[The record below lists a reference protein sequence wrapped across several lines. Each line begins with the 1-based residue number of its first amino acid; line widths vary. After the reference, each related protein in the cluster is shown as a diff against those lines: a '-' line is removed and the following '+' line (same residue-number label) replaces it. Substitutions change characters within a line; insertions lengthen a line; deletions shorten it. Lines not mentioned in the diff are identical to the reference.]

1 MGKPAWVGLVSA
13 IVLALICGG
22 IYAFTER
29 GDVAEATPVTTLGVD
44 ANPTGNSATSLGT
57 INSCIS
63 VDFDDVFYIDLVVM
77 DVTNLNSWEGIFRF
91 DESVLEVNSLAVDG
105 FFLGSSGWPFL
116 DCYPG
121 ECLVSNV
128 DTTGAG
134 HDGEGV
140 LGRLE
145 ITAVGPG
152 ISKANLDLRSEGLPV
167 SFVILLD
174 DTPPPD
180 GPLAIGD
187 FDPPEGDGYFD
198 GTILNAEIAVGEPCP
213 GECQPDVDTDGDGFD
228 DDVECYLPTDQ
239 NDDCTDEIGVHDAWP
254 LDINI
259 DKAITV
265 GGDVLPYRGR
275 IGATGGPPPD
285 PNWLQRLDVNM
296 DNAITVGGDVLPFRG
311 QIGETC
317 S

>member
-1 MGKPAWVGLVSA
+1 MGKPIWVGLVSA
-13 IVLALICGG
+13 IILAFICGG

-29 GDVAEATPVTTLGVD
+29 SHVAEATPDTTVGVD
-44 ANPTGNSATSLGT
+44 ANPAGNSATSLGT

-63 VDFDDVFYIDLVVM
+63 VNSSDIFYIDLVIQ
-77 DVTNLNSWEGIFRF
+77 DVTNLNSWDGTFRF
-91 DESVLEVNSLAVDG
+91 DESVLEVNALDVND
-105 FFLGSSGWPFL
+105 FFLGSDVWPFL
-116 DCYPG
+116 DCYEG
-121 ECLVSNV
+121 QCQVSNV
-128 DTTGAG
+128 DQDGAG
-134 HDGEGV
+134 HTGEGV

-145 ITAVGPG
+145 ITAIGTG
-152 ISKANLDLRSEGLPV
+152 ISKANFDLRPDGLPISGV
-167 SFVILLD
+167 TLLD
-174 DTPPPD
+174 DGDPPA
-180 GPLAIGD
+180 AIGD

-198 GTILNAEIAVGEPCP
+198 GTILNAEIAVDQPCP
-213 GECQPDVDTDGDGFD
+213 GECLPDVDTDGDGFD

>member
-1 MGKPAWVGLVSA
+1 MGKPAWIGFVSV

-29 GDVAEATPVTTLGVD
+29 SHVVEATPDTIVVGVD
-44 ANPTGNSATSLGT
+44 ANPAGNTATSLGT

-63 VDFDDVFYIDLVVM
+63 VNSTDTFYIDLFVKEV
-77 DVTNLNSWEGIFRF
+77 DDLNSWEGVFRF
-91 DESVLEVNSLAVDG
+91 DESVLQVNSLAVAG
-105 FFLGSSGWPFL
+105 FFLGSSTYGPIFS
-116 DCYPG
+116 CTPG
-121 ECLVSNV
+121 ECLLGTF

-140 LGRLE
+140 LGRLK
-145 ITAVGPG
+145 ITAIGTG
-152 ISKANLDLRSEGLPV
+152 KSKANLDLRSEGLPA
-167 SFVILLD
+167 SGVILLD
-174 DTPPPD
+174 DGEPPA
-180 GPLAIGD
+180 AIGD

-198 GTILNAEIAVGEPCP
+198 GDILNAEIAVDQPCP
-213 GECQPDVDTDGDGFD
+213 GECLPGVDTDGDGFD

-259 DKAITV
+259 DKFVTVGGDVLSYRGNIGATGGEPPDPNWPLKRLDLNMDNFITV
-265 GGDVLPYRGR
+265 GGDVLAFRGR
-275 IGATGGPPPD
+275 IGD
-285 PNWLQRLDVNM
+285 
-296 DNAITVGGDVLPFRG
+296 
-311 QIGETC
+311 TC

>member
-1 MGKPAWVGLVSA
+1 MGKSAWVGVVSA

-22 IYAFTER
+22 IYAFTE
-29 GDVAEATPVTTLGVD
+29 GSHVAEATPDTILGVD
-44 ANPTGNSATSLGT
+44 TNPAGNSATSLGS
-57 INSCIS
+57 INGCIS
-63 VDFDDVFYIDLVVM
+63 VSSTGGPFYIDLIVQ
-77 DVTNLNSWEGIFRF
+77 DVTNLNSYDGTFRF
-91 DESVLEVNSLAVDG
+91 DGSLVEVTGVDVEY
-105 FFLGSSGWPFL
+105 FLTTASGSSVSDYSGSVPNNSGSFQVSAY
-116 DCYPG
+116 DYG
-121 ECLVSNV
+121 EAPES
-128 DTTGAG
+128 
-134 HDGEGV
+134 GEGV
-140 LGRLE
+140 LARLE
-145 ITAVGPG
+145 ITPRGPAG
-152 ISKANLDLRSEGLPV
+152 ISKANFDLRPDGYDYSG
-167 SFVILLD
+167 VILLD
-174 DTPPPD
+174 ET
-180 GPLAIGD
+180 GTAIGSPD
-187 FDPPEGDGYFD
+187 EDDYFD
-198 GTILNAEIAVGEPCP
+198 GSILNAEIAVGEPCP